1 MSANEKTGPTPETG
15 HPQNADG
22 DKYTRDHADIL
33 AASSGFAVLV
43 ESGEGKYRRRLFL
56 TLAAAQKAVERA
68 HNNGKFA
75 SLVLVRVVPVEVV
88 S

>member
-1 MSANEKTGPTPETG
+1 MQKAGPTAETG
-15 HPQNADG
+15 HPLNADG
-22 DKYTRDHADIL
+22 DKYTRDHADIR

-68 HNNGKFA
+68 HNNGRFA